1 MGYPKIS
8 GPRQAPLGAEPNVEP
23 LVRDRDRTFLIY
35 SAGQIKELCK
45 KTRENIVAIGRC
57 LTQCQK
63 HLDHGAWLPWLER
76 EFGWSNQTALNF
88 MRVYEMSK
96 SKNFLDLDLPVS
108 SLYLLAAPSTPDEA
122 KAEVIERAEKGEK
135 FSVTEIKEIINQ
147 HAAPENDVGSDSRH
161 RRKDGRID
169 RKLEHFPIAIS
180 AFCGGAA
187 SPAEFEFP
195 LPPNLPRKM
204 VADARETIK
213 EAHRGLRKLDA
224 RLAAYKATK

>member
-1 MGYPKIS
+1 MHPT
-8 GPRQAPLGAEPNVEP
+8 NT
-23 LVRDRDRTFLIY
+23 LVRDPNRTFLIY

-63 HLDHGAWLPWLER
+63 HLDHGAWLPWLKS
-76 EFGWSNQTALNF
+76 EFGWSDQTARNF

-96 SKNFLDLDLPVS
+96 SKNFLNLDLPVS
-108 SLYLLAAPSTPDEA
+108 SLYLLAAPSTAESA
-122 KAEVIERAEKGEK
+122 RTEVIERAGSGE
-135 FSVTEIKEIINQ
+135 VLRHEDVKEIIGQ
-147 HAAPENDVGSDSRH
+147 HAVTENGEGGDSRP

-180 AFCGGAA
+180 AFCGAA
-187 SPAEFEFP
+187 AHFDPAEIEYP

-204 VADARETIK
+204 VADARAKIK

-224 RLAAYKATK
+224 LLAAYKCGDDAS